1 MKQKASKIFWGI
13 LLLLTAAA
21 LVLYGIGESKGVFGM
36 PMHKMLFAIVLSAWI
51 ISKVLFSDSLR
62 ERLKIFFPL
71 GLLFMVLE
79 TEIAKWAGLPSEE
92 IINNWIVLLA
102 SILADIA
109 ITVLVPR
116 GKSKGKHFNFS
127 FEGESDHRGFGE
139 PESYDKNR
147 FSESTVYIDASKTKK
162 SFVENK
168 LGETNVYYQNAENI
182 DPSIPL
188 ELTIVNHMGETNIH
202 VPADWYIVNEMSC
215 ALGAV
220 NTRKNIASDNQ
231 VRLIVRGDNKMGET
245 NIGK

>member
-1 MKQKASKIFWGI
+1 MKQKASKICWGI

-21 LVLYGIGESKGVFGM
+21 LVLYGIGESKGIFGM

-51 ISKVLFSDSLR
+51 ISKILLSDSLR

-109 ITVLVPR
+109 ITVLIPR

-127 FEGESDHRGFGE
+127 FEGESDHRGFGGFSMGSVTTWRTAASAS
-139 PESYDKNR
+139 PNPTIKTGFRKAR
-147 FSESTVYIDASKTKK
+147 FISMQARPKKALSKTSSAKPTFITK
-162 SFVENK
+162 TPKIS
-168 LGETNVYYQNAENI
+168 
-182 DPSIPL
+182 
-188 ELTIVNHMGETNIH
+188 
-202 VPADWYIVNEMSC
+202 
-215 ALGAV
+215 
-220 NTRKNIASDNQ
+220 TRAFRSS
-231 VRLIVRGDNKMGET
+231 
-245 NIGK
+245 